1 MSFQRR
7 LSLNLS
13 AEQKQKFYFSSIYF
27 SQLYIAFHGKSKGH
41 YEKSYTG
48 MNVFRKGMNS
58 FWNGMNMYW
67 NLGKPKLPK
76 KIEIFQ
82 GVRI

>member
-27 SQLYIAFHGKSKGH
+27 SQLYIAFHGKRCRQQIMHGTSLEPKTEGKGLI
-41 YEKSYTG
+41 
-48 MNVFRKGMNS
+48 
-58 FWNGMNMYW
+58 W
-67 NLGKPKLPK
+67 
-76 KIEIFQ
+76 IFCFEDS
-82 GVRI
+82 RYIDFC